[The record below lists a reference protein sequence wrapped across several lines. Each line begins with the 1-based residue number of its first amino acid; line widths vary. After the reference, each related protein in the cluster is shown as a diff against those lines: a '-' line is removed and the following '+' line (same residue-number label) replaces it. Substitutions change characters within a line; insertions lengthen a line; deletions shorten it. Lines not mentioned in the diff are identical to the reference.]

1 MNRRETNQH
10 LRLLEEGVR
19 DQWWDL
25 PDEIFTAGPRA
36 CVEVIASKHPE
47 GHELAG
53 EYVYRWRERARAWD
67 ILLRMTAQN
76 LSQNPAPQQL
86 DVSVTQHLAFDIE
99 LAEKLPRE
107 ELRQIA
113 EAMQLVRGRAGQNGH
128 NGNGRNGNGH
138 A

>member
-1 MNRRETNQH
+1 MGGETTRE
-10 LRLLEEGVR
+10 LRLLEQGVR
-19 DQWWDL
+19 EQWWDL

-47 GHELAG
+47 THEKAG
-53 EYVYRWRERARAWD
+53 QYIYRWRERARAWD

-76 LSQNPAPQQL
+76 ISQHPAAQQL
-86 DVSVTQHLAFDIE
+86 DVSVTQRLEFDVE
-99 LAEKLPRE
+99 LAEQLPRE

-113 EAMQLVRGRAGQNGH
+113 EAMQLVRGRVGQ
-128 NGNGRNGNGH
+128 NGRNGNGRSGG

>member
-1 MNRRETNQH
+1 MAGEKARE

-19 DQWWDL
+19 DQWWEL

-36 CVEVIASKHPE
+36 CVEVIASKHPDD
-47 GHELAG
+47 HEKAG
-53 EYVYRWRERARAWD
+53 QYVYRWRERARAWD

-76 LSQNPAPQQL
+76 QAQNPAPQQL
-86 DVSVTQHLAFDIE
+86 DVSLTQRLEFDTE

-113 EAMQLVRGRAGQNGH
+113 EAMQLVRGRVGHNGQ
-128 NGNGRNGNGH
+128 NGNGRNGGG
-138 A
+138 